1 MFRQRF
7 FEEDFSKKSIF
18 FGSRSVFHCGKET
31 ILFSVITRKGL
42 GLFSV
47 IARSSCLYSVIAR
60 NDFLFSVIAR
70 SDSDV
75 AISSP

>member
-7 FEEDFSKKSIF
+7 LEYDFSKKTIF
-18 FGSRSVFHCGKET
+18 FESRTGFCHCKMGLSL
-31 ILFSVITRKGL
+31 ILSLREKDTGQL
-42 GLFSV
+42 YV
-47 IARSSCLYSVIAR
+47 IAKSSCLY
-60 NDFLFSVIAR
+60 SVIAR